1 MTFKIQFY
9 IDKINEYER
18 EVGVEIGVRDAF
30 SSNEV
35 ISRTT
40 IKKLYGIDIADSGN
54 GRKLEE
60 ETEGRYTFVQGRSH
74 DMSDMFNNDSLDFVF
89 VDGDHS
95 YKGCKADIEAWWP
108 KLKKGGIMSGDDY
121 GHTYNPSE
129 GKYGVVEAVEEFAKE
144 NNLKCTVFY
153 NDYIAETKEE
163 RDFIAE
169 KVGYLIELGHVRKKR
184 EYEIPELNITYDTT
198 ILPPLWLL
206 EK

>member
-1 MTFKIQFY
+1 MTFKSKFY

-60 ETEGRYTFVQGRSH
+60 EAEARSPVIQGKSP

-95 YKGCKADIEAWWP
+95 YKGCKADIEAWWS
-108 KLKKGGIMSGDDY
+108 KLKKGGVMSGDDY
-121 GHTYNPSE
+121 GHTYNPAE
-129 GKYGVVEAVEEFAKE
+129 GRYGVVEAVEEFAKE

-153 NDYIAETKEE
+153 NDYIAETKEQ

-169 KVGYLIELGHVRKKR
+169 KVGYLIELGHLRKKR
-184 EYEIPELNITYDTT
+184 EYEIPELDITYDTT

>member
-1 MTFKIQFY
+1 MTFKSKFY

-60 ETEGRYTFVQGRSH
+60 ETEGRYTFVQGRSP

-108 KLKKGGIMSGDDY
+108 KLKR
-121 GHTYNPSE
+121 
-129 GKYGVVEAVEEFAKE
+129 VA
-144 NNLKCTVFY
+144 
-153 NDYIAETKEE
+153 
-163 RDFIAE
+163 
-169 KVGYLIELGHVRKKR
+169 
-184 EYEIPELNITYDTT
+184 
-198 ILPPLWLL
+198 
-206 EK
+206 

>member
-1 MTFKIQFY
+1 MTFKSKFY

-18 EVGVEIGVRDAF
+18 EIGVEIGVRDAY
-30 SSNEV
+30 SGNEV
-35 ISRTT
+35 INRTT
-40 IKKLYGIDIADSGN
+40 IKKLYGIDISYSGN
-54 GRKLEE
+54 GKRLEE
-60 ETEGRYTFVQGRSH
+60 ETEGRYTFIQGKSP
-74 DMSDMFNNDSLDFVF
+74 DMSDMFNDDSLDFVF

-95 YKGCKADIEAWWP
+95 YEGCKADIEAWWP

-121 GHTYNPSE
+121 GHTYNPAE

-153 NDYIAETKEE
+153 NDHIAETKEE

-169 KVGYLIELGHVRKKR
+169 KVGYLIELCHTKKKR
-184 EYEIPELNITYDTT
+184 EYEVPELDISYDTI